1 MNGITMKELFERIDH
16 LNQDEIVLDV
26 RTPEE
31 FADGHVP
38 GSRNVD
44 HENVASAA
52 EELKKFKRVYIHCRS
67 GKRAQ
72 IAFQT
77 LTSLGLDNLVCIADG
92 GMLDWAE
99 AGYPIEK

>member
-1 MNGITMKELFERIDH
+1 MEQITMSELKDRLDQ
-16 LNQDEIVLDV
+16 LGKDELVLDV

-38 GSRNVD
+38 GSRNVT
-44 HENVASAA
+44 HEEVNSIA
-52 EELKKFKRVYIHCRS
+52 EELKNFKRVYIHCRS

-72 IAFQT
+72 MAYAALNQQ
-77 LTSLGLDNLVCIADG
+77 GLENLVCIADG
-92 GMLDWAE
+92 GMMDWAE